1 MSTLGVMD
9 LFEYQARELFDAH
22 DVPVLPATVAGTPD
36 EAEDAAAGIGGVTV
50 VKAQVRT
57 GGRGKA
63 GGIAVAE
70 SPEKAREAAARILD
84 LEIKGHPVDKVMV
97 TQGADIAEE
106 YYFSLLIDRAERSY
120 LAMFS
125 TEGGVDIEQLA
136 AERPDDLVR
145 VTVDPLTG
153 MDDETARRV
162 VAGMPAEVGEKIVPV
177 LQRLYEVF
185 RDEDATLVEVN
196 PLVLTDDGDIIALDA
211 KITLDDNA
219 AFRHDNRDSLSDEA
233 GELDPL
239 ERRARDHGL
248 KYVTLDGSVGII
260 GNGAGLV
267 MSTLD
272 VVGMAGG
279 DPANFLDIGGG
290 ASPDTM
296 TASLEIVLG
305 DEQVRSVLI
314 NVFGGITAC
323 DDVARGIVAALEEL
337 GESATK
343 PLVVRLD
350 GNNVDEG
357 RAILADLDH
366 PLVTVVSSMNEAA
379 DEAVR
384 KASHVSVS

>member
-97 TQGADIAEE
+97 AQGADIAEE

-145 VTVDPLTG
+145 VTVDP
-153 MDDETARRV
+153 RIR
-162 VAGMPAEVGEKIVPV
+162 
-177 LQRLYEVF
+177 
-185 RDEDATLVEVN
+185 
-196 PLVLTDDGDIIALDA
+196 
-211 KITLDDNA
+211 
-219 AFRHDNRDSLSDEA
+219 
-233 GELDPL
+233 
-239 ERRARDHGL
+239 
-248 KYVTLDGSVGII
+248 
-260 GNGAGLV
+260 
-267 MSTLD
+267 
-272 VVGMAGG
+272 
-279 DPANFLDIGGG
+279 
-290 ASPDTM
+290 
-296 TASLEIVLG
+296 
-305 DEQVRSVLI
+305 
-314 NVFGGITAC
+314 
-323 DDVARGIVAALEEL
+323 
-337 GESATK
+337 
-343 PLVVRLD
+343 
-350 GNNVDEG
+350 
-357 RAILADLDH
+357 
-366 PLVTVVSSMNEAA
+366 
-379 DEAVR
+379 
-384 KASHVSVS
+384 

>member
-1 MSTLGVMD
+1 MD

-36 EAEDAAAGIGGVTV
+36 EAEDAAAGIGGVTA

-125 TEGGVDIEQLA
+125 TEGRRHRATGRRTPR
-136 AERPDDLVR
+136 RPGPGDGGSA
-145 VTVDPLTG
+145 DPLTG

-185 RDEDATLVEVN
+185 RDEDTTLVEVN

-290 ASPDTM
+290 ASPETM

-337 GESATK
+337 GDSATK

-350 GNNVDEG
+350 GNNVEEG

-366 PLVTVVSSMNEAA
+366 SLVTVVSSMNEAA

>member
-1 MSTLGVMD
+1 MD

-22 DVPVLPATVAGTPD
+22 EVPVLPATVAGTPD

-120 LAMFS
+120 LTMFS
-125 TEGGVDIEQLA
+125 AEGGVDIEQLA
-136 AERPDDLVR
+136 AERPDNLVR

-162 VAGMPAEVGEKIVPV
+162 VAGMPAEGGGKIVPV

-196 PLVLTDDGDIIALDA
+196 PLILTDDGDIIALDA

-279 DPANFLDIGGG
+279 DPSNFLDIGGG

>member
-1 MSTLGVMD
+1 MD

-70 SPEKAREAAARILD
+70 SPEKDREAAARILD

-120 LAMFS
+120 LTMFS
-125 TEGGVDIEQLA
+125 AEGGVDIEQLA

-145 VTVDPLTG
+145 ETVDPLTG
-153 MDDETARRV
+153 MDDETAGRL
-162 VAGMPAEVGEKIVPV
+162 VAGLPAEVGEKIVPV

-196 PLVLTDDGDIIALDA
+196 PLILTDDGDIIALDA

-290 ASPDTM
+290 ASPETM

>member
-1 MSTLGVMD
+1 MD

-22 DVPVLPATVAGTPD
+22 EVPVLPATVAGTPD

-50 VKAQVRT
+50 VKAQVRI

-120 LAMFS
+120 LTMFS
-125 TEGGVDIEQLA
+125 AEGGVDIEQLA

-145 VTVDPLTG
+145 ETVDPLTG
-153 MDDETARRV
+153 MDDETAGRL
-162 VAGMPAEVGEKIVPV
+162 VAGLPAEVGEKIVPV

-196 PLVLTDDGDIIALDA
+196 PLILTDDGDIIALDA

-279 DPANFLDIGGG
+279 DPSNFLDIGGG
-290 ASPDTM
+290 ASPETM

-337 GESATK
+337 GDSATK

>member
-1 MSTLGVMD
+1 MD

-185 RDEDATLVEVN
+185 RDEDTTLVEVN

-290 ASPDTM
+290 ASPETM

-337 GESATK
+337 GDSATK

-350 GNNVDEG
+350 GNNVEEG